1 MHTPE
6 SAHRLSRRDRQA
18 RDCQSLNHQAPDGV
32 VRLGGSPC
40 LPGNT
45 RRGCGL
51 HRVAGR

>member
-1 MHTPE
+1 
-6 SAHRLSRRDRQA
+6 
-18 RDCQSLNHQAPDGV
+18 